1 MADSSF
7 AHALSVWKAINLQD
21 LQRTMDAQGLEIVD
35 GSKENL
41 VGRKTLAERTREF
54 KKVPDDDKGP
64 VFKTLL
70 KAYQGEIDNLTRR
83 GKVAENAFL
92 SVYKLLAE
100 APDPYPLLDAAVDQT
115 ARASEAKLLESELAR
130 AKDEISALKQQLVE
144 SQQVEKERKK
154 LADKVERLEGRMD
167 DLIQDKVANKEAELH
182 ATYDERLRNYD
193 EREKDLQRQVSVAR
207 SQLRELRTTADSN
220 QARLF
225 DHSQRQD
232 QETVARLAEADLI
245 AEDLERANA
254 RVAEVERRNEKLRAE
269 IEAVRSGSESADR
282 VEALEAQVS
291 DLQTEASRLMRSLE
305 AQKDAFETERAEL
318 VKRVEAFERDQQ
330 VLNAEIDQ
338 ARAKIKQFADY
349 DEVKRELEIMKYV
362 EFAGMDL
369 DDLAPDSS
377 SSVSDLIL
385 PRLPDPNASKAN
397 AASRPAPLE
406 NLLMAKNRKLQDEVT
421 ALRVAHDELAQAHEQ
436 AASECEALQARLD
449 EQKKLNDRLENDLV
463 RVNGGGAGG
472 GGGGVG
478 GGGAGAGG
486 QGQGAGQG
494 GSAARDD
501 PLAGLQLGKKS
512 LDGPVQ
518 AAPFQSSAETSI
530 LPIITSQR
538 DRFRQRN
545 GELEEELRRQFNTI
559 SELRAEIKTLQT
571 DNLKLYEK
579 VRYLQSY
586 RDDAG
591 AMAARAQAG
600 FSNVVRGDEELGKYH
615 SKYEESMNPFE
626 AFRGRERGRA
636 MHSLNPLEKVLL
648 SLSTVVL
655 SNRLTRNLFVLYAL
669 GLHFFVLSTLYK
681 YTQASEGAEPVVIPP
696 IV

>member
-1 MADSSF
+1 
-7 AHALSVWKAINLQD
+7 
-21 LQRTMDAQGLEIVD
+21 MDAQGLDIVD

-41 VGRKTLAERTREF
+41 VGRKNLAERTREF
-54 KKVPDDDKGP
+54 KKVPDDEKGP

-130 AKDEISALKQQLVE
+130 AKDEIAALKQQVVE
-144 SQQVEKERKK
+144 SQAVDKERKK
-154 LADKVERLEGRMD
+154 LADKVERLEGRMED
-167 DLIQDKVANKEAELH
+167 MIQEKVTAKEAELH

-245 AEDLERANA
+245 ADDLERANA

-282 VEALEAQVS
+282 VEALESQVS
-291 DLQTEASRLMRSLE
+291 DLQTEASRLMRSLD
-305 AQKDAFETERAEL
+305 AQNDAFEAERADL
-318 VKRVEAFERDQQ
+318 VKRVDVLERDQL
-330 VLNAEIDQ
+330 VKDREIEA
-338 ARAKIKQFADY
+338 AREKIRQYADY

-369 DDLAPDSS
+369 DDIPGESG
-377 SSVSDLIL
+377 SSVADLV
-385 PRLPDPNASKAN
+385 RLPDPNADKAN
-397 AASRPAPLE
+397 AARPAPLE

-421 ALRVAHDELAQAHEQ
+421 ALRVAHDELAAAH
-436 AASECEALQARLD
+436 AAVAGECEAMQARLE
-449 EQKKLNDRLENDLV
+449 EQQALNDRLENDLL
-463 RVNGGGAGG
+463 RVNDSRGG
-472 GGGGVG
+472 GGGG
-478 GGGAGAGG
+478 A
-486 QGQGAGQG
+486 QGQGGTPAAA
-494 GSAARDD
+494 AARED
-501 PLAGLQLGKKS
+501 PLAGLQLGKKPQE
-512 LDGPVQ
+512 GAPAQ

-559 SELRAEIKTLQT
+559 SELRSEIKTLQT

-586 RDDAG
+586 RDEAG
-591 AMAARAQAG
+591 MAARQQAG
-600 FSNVVRGDEELGKYH
+600 FSHTVRGDEELGKYQN
-615 SKYEESMNPFE
+615 KYEESMNPFE

-636 MHSLNPLEKVLL
+636 IHMLNPLEKVLL
-648 SLSTVVL
+648 SISTVVL
-655 SNRLTRNLFVLYAL
+655 SNRLSRNLFVVYAL

-681 YTQASEGAEPVVIPP
+681 YAQASEGAEPVIPP
-696 IV
+696 I